1 MLQLNDNECFIDA
14 GVYSCDPIPKG
25 YKKICIHLE
34 MSPCDVKHDRHHKEH
49 LIGDRH
55 LTDIPVESI
64 YSGFVSLHGLQMV
77 NFLAELHSTPVHYL
91 PTDNNN
97 DD

>member
-1 MLQLNDNECFIDA
+1 M
-14 GVYSCDPIPKG
+14 
-25 YKKICIHLE
+25 H
-34 MSPCDVKHDRHHKEH
+34 SPCDVKHDRHHKAC
-49 LIGDRH
+49 LIGDGH

-77 NFLAELHSTPVHYL
+77 TFLAELDSTPVHYL

>member
-1 MLQLNDNECFIDA
+1 MLQLNDNDCFIDA

-25 YKKICIHLE
+25 YKKICIHLV

-49 LIGDRH
+49 LVGDGH

-64 YSGFVSLHGLQMV
+64 FYLSYFVKLILFS
-77 NFLAELHSTPVHYL
+77 NF
-91 PTDNNN
+91 
-97 DD
+97 